1 MPFSIRT
8 DLALESRELF
18 KEGKSEEVPGV
29 EAETK
34 QLEGISVTRVKIT
47 TQQGS
52 ETLGKPMGSYT
63 TLEVPEL
70 KEGFKDLNERTANV
84 LANELRAVANISG
97 QATVLIVGLG
107 NWNVTPDALGPKVV
121 SRIAVTRHLIEYAPE
136 YIDKVTRSVCSLAP
150 GVLGLTGIETGEIIR
165 GVVEKIKPDVV
176 IAIDA
181 LASRRMER
189 VSTTIQ
195 IADTGITPGS
205 GVGNKRMGLNK
216 MTLGVP
222 VIAIGVPTVVDAAT
236 LTSDTLNLMIDTMT
250 KETTEGSEF
259 YKLLQ
264 KMSESDKYALI
275 KEILSPYMGD
285 LVVTPKEIDSII
297 SNVSEVVADGI
308 NIAVHGTMDN
318 AEKYLH

>member
-1 MPFSIRT
+1 M
-8 DLALESRELF
+8 
-18 KEGKSEEVPGV
+18 
-29 EAETK
+29 
-34 QLEGISVTRVKIT
+34 
-47 TQQGS
+47 
-52 ETLGKPMGSYT
+52 
-63 TLEVPEL
+63 
-70 KEGFKDLNERTANV
+70 
-84 LANELRAVANISG
+84 
-97 QATVLIVGLG
+97 
-107 NWNVTPDALGPKVV
+107 
-121 SRIAVTRHLIEYAPE
+121 
-136 YIDKVTRSVCSLAP
+136 AP
-150 GVLGLTGIETGEIIR
+150 GVLGLTGIETGEIIK

-236 LTSDTLNLMIDTMT
+236 LTNDTLNLMIDTMT
-250 KETTEGSEF
+250 KETNEGSEF

-264 KMSESDKYALI
+264 KMSESDKYTLI

-308 NIAVHGTMDN
+308 NIAVHGTMED